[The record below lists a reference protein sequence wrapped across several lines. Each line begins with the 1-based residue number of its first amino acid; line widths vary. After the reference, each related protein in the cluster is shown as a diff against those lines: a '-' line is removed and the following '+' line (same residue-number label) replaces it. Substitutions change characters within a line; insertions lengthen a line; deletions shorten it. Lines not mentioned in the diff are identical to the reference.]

1 MPASSTAVQKQDFP
15 HNRMSLPG
23 PPQFLFL
30 FELECPAVFIGD
42 AEHLMGRPV
51 STSTNPQQPYV
62 PIRIRTHILNGTAR
76 IFWSGVNI
84 HPNDDVVV
92 SVFILQSPGHCCTV
106 FCRSTFRTRGK
117 RFRTAA
123 LSL

>member
-51 STSTNPQQPYV
+51 STPTNPHQPHV
-62 PIRIRTHILNGTAR
+62 PIRIRTQILNGTAR
-76 IFWSGVNI
+76 IFWSRVNI
-84 HPNDDVVV
+84 HPDVCSMVINF
-92 SVFILQSPGHCCTV
+92 SSFKTSLDTV
-106 FCRSTFRTRGK
+106 YT
-117 RFRTAA
+117 
-123 LSL
+123 LLDPLH